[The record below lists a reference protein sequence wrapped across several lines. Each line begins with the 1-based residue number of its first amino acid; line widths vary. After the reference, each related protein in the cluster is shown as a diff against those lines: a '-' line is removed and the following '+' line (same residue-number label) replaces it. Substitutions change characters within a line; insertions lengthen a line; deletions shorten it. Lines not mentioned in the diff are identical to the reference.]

1 MSAEQLN
8 VNIDKVDSQMG
19 ELLTYA
25 FPYQPF
31 CTCQTSQLTETN
43 RAFES
48 HPQMQPPA
56 THPTLFFLFDFV
68 RTTHRTLK
76 SIDAEKFRTGDSE
89 ARSQAQEV
97 VSRNQFA
104 NMLVS
109 DQTGKLALMTGGDPT
124 NPLDFGDEI
133 REKARILTE
142 V

>member
-1 MSAEQLN
+1 MSADQLN
-8 VNIDKVDSQMG
+8 VNLDKVDSQMG
-19 ELLTYA
+19 ELLT
-25 FPYQPF
+25 
-31 CTCQTSQLTETN
+31 
-43 RAFES
+43 AFES

-76 SIDAEKFRTGDSE
+76 SIDAEKFRTGDRE

-97 VSRNQFA
+97 LSRNQFA

-109 DQTGKLALMTGGDPT
+109 DRTGKLALMTGGDPA

-133 REKARILTE
+133 RGKARALTE